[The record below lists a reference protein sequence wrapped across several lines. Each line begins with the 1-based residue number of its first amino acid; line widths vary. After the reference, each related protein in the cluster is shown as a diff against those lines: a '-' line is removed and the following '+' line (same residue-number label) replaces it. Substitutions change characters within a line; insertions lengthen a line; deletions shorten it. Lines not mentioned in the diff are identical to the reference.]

1 VAGPLSTPSPSRTFD
16 KQPVT
21 RDRAPL
27 PLTPNNA
34 PHGTDAHSEEVLW
47 IVSADYRCLF
57 YVSASYERVF
67 GHDRRGFY
75 EQPRSLFDRA
85 IIPEDRQRA
94 RFALLDARPQG
105 RSRITYRIR
114 TPWGEQRTIET
125 QTFELGEDDCGD
137 ATRTLFV
144 SRWCLDPWGFA
155 GTEGATSPEAAI
167 APHSDDPCGEMAHN
181 LIPAPDPPGDLG
193 TRGQGDPEDEVQGDS
208 KTAAPPAI
216 ARAPTENP
224 TDAFTEDPTEPP
236 SDCGTSWKQRLPRS
250 PDFLRALGNVLETSC
265 QAGGWEFGEVWLPDR
280 TDMHLK
286 LAPLWYAPAA
296 RRTELEPFYEASRA
310 YEFRPGEGLPGQ
322 VWVRRLPCWE
332 RNVAAM
338 PLADYTRAD
347 LAQAAGLRAALGI
360 PLVADDHVLAVLVF
374 YLSQEREADCGLVN
388 LIGAMTQLTFVVFEQ
403 QGRDRDHRFDRDL
416 EGLVLERTAALQS
429 ANEELISE
437 IVERKRTE
445 QALRDSE
452 NQLWERTQR
461 LEATLR
467 DLHQTQS
474 MLVHAEKLSSLGQMV
489 AGIAHEINNP
499 VSFVAN
505 NLYHACDYAALLT
518 QGLRTLQEM
527 VAARPEGTAA
537 LGDRGLDLEELTYA
551 MEDLPALLQSM
562 RTGTERIE
570 NIVKAMRN
578 LSRRDSDR
586 LEMADLH
593 LGLDGTLLILQH
605 RLKAGRSRPAIVVE
619 KRYGELPLVPCF
631 PSQLNQVFMNLV
643 ANAIDA
649 MEEDNGRRD
658 RTYQELEAA
667 PNRIVIETGLEALPR
682 SGDLEVAGPEVAGA
696 MTHAIVTI
704 RDNGPGIPAEV
715 RQRLFEPFFTT
726 KALGKG
732 TGLGLSI
739 SRQIVVD
746 RHGGVLACQSA
757 IGEGSVFTVAIPLEP
772 REPRSR

>member
-1 VAGPLSTPSPSRTFD
+1 M
-16 KQPVT
+16 
-21 RDRAPL
+21 
-27 PLTPNNA
+27 TPNHA

-67 GHDRRGFY
+67 GYDRQGFY
-75 EQPRSLFDRA
+75 EQPRSLFEQA
-85 IIPEDRQRA
+85 IIPEDRQRT

-105 RSRITYRIR
+105 RSRITYRIC
-114 TPWGEQRTIET
+114 TPWGEERTIET
-125 QTFELGEDDCGD
+125 QAFDLGEDDCGD
-137 ATRTLFV
+137 GARTLFV
-144 SRWCLDPWGFA
+144 SRWCLDLLGPL
-155 GTEGATSPEAAI
+155 GAVGDKPGAAI
-167 APHSDDPCGEMAHN
+167 APNPDDPSPETADELIRTPNPESPLDGEPQGNPEEDPNGDMESV
-181 LIPAPDPPGDLG
+181 PAG
-193 TRGQGDPEDEVQGDS
+193 
-208 KTAAPPAI
+208 
-216 ARAPTENP
+216 APTDDPATASPLASDSTESPTESP
-224 TDAFTEDPTEPP
+224 TDCAI
-236 SDCGTSWKQRLPRS
+236 SWKQRLCRS
-250 PDFLRALGNVLETSC
+250 PEFLHALGNVLETSC
-265 QAGGWEFGEVWLPDR
+265 QAGDWEFGEVWLPDR
-280 TDMHLK
+280 TETHLK

-296 RRTELEPFYEASRA
+296 RRPELEPFYKASRA
-310 YEFRPGEGLPGQ
+310 YRFRPGEGLPGQ
-322 VWVRRLPCWE
+322 VWVRRLPCWA
-332 RNVAAM
+332 RNVSAM
-338 PLADYTRAD
+338 PLAEYARAD
-347 LAQAAGLRAALGI
+347 LASAAGLRAALGI

-374 YLSQEREADCGLVN
+374 YLSQEREADHSLVN
-388 LIGAMTQLTFVVFEQ
+388 LIGAMTQLIFAVFEQ
-403 QGRDRDHRFDRDL
+403 QGRDRSHRFDRDL

-452 NQLWERTQR
+452 NKLWERTQR

-505 NLYHACDYAALLT
+505 NLYHACDYANLLT
-518 QGLRTLQEM
+518 QGLRTLQEL
-527 VAARPEGTAA
+527 VAVMPDGAAA

-551 MEDLPALLQSM
+551 MDDLPALLQSM

-605 RLKAGRSRPAIVVE
+605 RLKAGRLRPAIVVE

-649 MEEDNGRRD
+649 MEEDNGRRE
-658 RTYQELEAA
+658 RTYQELEVA
-667 PNRIVIETGLEALPR
+667 PNRLVIETGIEAWPPA
-682 SGDLEVAGPEVAGA
+682 SGATGAGVP
-696 MTHAIVTI
+696 HAIVTI
-704 RDNGPGIPAEV
+704 RDNGPGMPEEV

-726 KALGKG
+726 KTLGKG

-746 RHGGVLACQSA
+746 RHGGELSCHSA
-757 IGEGSVFTVAIPLEP
+757 IGEGSAFVVAIPLEP
-772 REPRSR
+772 REP

>member
-1 VAGPLSTPSPSRTFD
+1 M
-16 KQPVT
+16 T
-21 RDRAPL
+21 RDRAPR
-27 PLTPNNA
+27 PVTPNHA

-67 GHDRRGFY
+67 GYDRQGFY
-75 EQPRSLFDRA
+75 EQPRSLFERT
-85 IIPEDRQRA
+85 IIPEDRQRT

-105 RSRITYRIR
+105 RSRITYRIC
-114 TPWGEQRTIET
+114 TPWGEERTIET
-125 QTFELGEDDCGD
+125 QVFDLGEDDCGD
-137 ATRTLFV
+137 GARTLFV
-144 SRWCLDPWGFA
+144 SRWCLDGLGISEA
-155 GTEGATSPEAAI
+155 GGDRSGAAI
-167 APHSDDPCGEMAHN
+167 APNPDDPSPDAADESIRMPETEGHWDREPQDEAEADPSGGGVADG
-181 LIPAPDPPGDLG
+181 PA
-193 TRGQGDPEDEVQGDS
+193 GDPADDPI
-208 KTAAPPAI
+208 TAFPAAPVSDPAESPANCAI
-216 ARAPTENP
+216 
-224 TDAFTEDPTEPP
+224 
-236 SDCGTSWKQRLPRS
+236 SWKQRLSRS
-250 PDFLRALGNVLETSC
+250 PEFLHALGNVLETSC

-280 TDMHLK
+280 TETYLK
-286 LAPLWYAPAA
+286 LAPLWYATAA
-296 RRTELEPFYEASRA
+296 RRPELEPFHEASRA
-310 YEFRPGEGLPGQ
+310 YRFRPGEGLPGR
-322 VWVRRLPCWE
+322 VWVRRLPCWA
-332 RNVAAM
+332 RNVSAM
-338 PLADYTRAD
+338 PLAEYARAD
-347 LAQAAGLRAALGI
+347 LASASGLRAALGI

-374 YLSQEREADCGLVN
+374 YLSQEREADHGLVN
-388 LIGAMTQLTFVVFEQ
+388 LIGAMTQLTFAVFEQ
-403 QGRDRDHRFDRDL
+403 QGRDRSHRFDRDL

-452 NQLWERTQR
+452 NKLWERTQR

-505 NLYHACDYAALLT
+505 NLYHACDYADLLT
-518 QGLRTLQEM
+518 QGLRALQEM
-527 VAARPEGTAA
+527 VAVMPDGAAA

-619 KRYGELPLVPCF
+619 KRYGDLPLVPCF

-649 MEEDNGRRD
+649 MEDDNGRRG
-658 RTYQELEAA
+658 RTYQELEVA
-667 PNRIVIETGLEALPR
+667 PNRIVIETGIEALPPAAEATA
-682 SGDLEVAGPEVAGA
+682 SGVP
-696 MTHAIVTI
+696 HAIVTI
-704 RDNGPGIPAEV
+704 RDNGPGIPTEV
-715 RQRLFEPFFTT
+715 RERLFEPFFTT

-746 RHGGVLACQSA
+746 RHGGQLSCHSA
-757 IGEGSVFTVAIPLEP
+757 IGEGSAFMVAIPLEP